1 MFKPSR
7 EFLRF
12 CAVGTVGFA
21 VDAGALETLTRLAGW
36 NPYSTR
42 VMSFLIAASVTWL
55 LNRRFTFEV
64 ESQSHL
70 PREWLHYVS
79 VNAIGGL
86 VNYGVYAL
94 SVHEIS
100 FVHSH
105 LIVGVAAG
113 SIAGLAVNY
122 TASRHLVF
130 AAAGK

>member
-1 MFKPSR
+1 MFKLSG

-21 VDAGALETLTRLAGW
+21 VDAGVLETLTRLAGW
-36 NPYSTR
+36 NPYTTR
-42 VMSFLIAASVTWL
+42 VLSFLIAASVTWL

-64 ESQSHL
+64 ERQSHL
-70 PREWLHYVS
+70 SREWLHYVS
-79 VNAIGGL
+79 VNAMGGL

-94 SVHEIS
+94 TVHEIV
-100 FVHSH
+100 FVRSH

-113 SIAGLAVNY
+113 SVAGLAVNY

-130 AAAGK
+130 AAARK